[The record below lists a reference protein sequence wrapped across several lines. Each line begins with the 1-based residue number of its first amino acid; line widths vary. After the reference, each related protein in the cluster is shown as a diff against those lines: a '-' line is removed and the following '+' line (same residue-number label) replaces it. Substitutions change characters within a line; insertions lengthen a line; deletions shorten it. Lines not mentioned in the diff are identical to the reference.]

1 MSTPRFAQ
9 AHACFRHQREEAN
22 KVGQFSQKQFIE
34 MMAAILYFQLQDFD
48 LSSTFLCLQ
57 IMALVDK
64 WINKQRDKILRDLV
78 LPINKPRDCAIFM
91 RTVPVSSSLLRDSA
105 STPWKA
111 TMICICVIVSMYLYY
126 CICICDS
133 SSLILSGS
141 ATTPW
146 RPWQWRNKMRNATHP
161 R

>member
-1 MSTPRFAQ
+1 MWKPRFAQ

-22 KVGQFSQKQFIE
+22 EVGQFSQKQFIE
-34 MMAAILYFQLQDFD
+34 MMAAIYYRDFD

-64 WINKQRDKILRDLV
+64 WINKPRDKILRHLV

-111 TMICICVIVSMYLYY
+111 TMICICVIVFMYLYY

-133 SSLILSGS
+133 SSLILGGS

-146 RPWQWRNKMRNATHP
+146 RPRR
-161 R
+161 